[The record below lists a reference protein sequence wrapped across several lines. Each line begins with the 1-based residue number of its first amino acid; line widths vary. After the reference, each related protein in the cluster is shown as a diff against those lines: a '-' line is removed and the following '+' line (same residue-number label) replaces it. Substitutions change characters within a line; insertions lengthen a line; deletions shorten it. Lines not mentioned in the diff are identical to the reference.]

1 MNWKNLK
8 LGVKLGTGFGLVI
21 ALAITLGLLAVY
33 NMSNIDTETGYL
45 INDYFP
51 EVEVATN
58 LERETRD
65 IMYNMRG
72 YALSQNPEYYELVLE
87 DLTHQKNRLDKAELL
102 ATLSTQLGTFKEKLV
117 TARDNINKYEK
128 AAKTTNKIIKSI
140 DLERSKLDAAAA
152 VFIESVNVIDDSQD
166 RQFKEEIRT
175 NAGKEQLA
183 ERIIKIN
190 YIQEVYNLG
199 SNARINANKS
209 LINNDVALLN
219 MASKSN

>member
-8 LGVKLGTGFGLVI
+8 LSVKLGTGFGLVI
-21 ALAITLGLLAVY
+21 ALAMILGLLAVY
-33 NMSNIDTETGYL
+33 NMSTIDTETGYL
-45 INDYFP
+45 TDDYLP